1 MEKVCPSPKIISWRG
16 TQLEIAS
23 SLSINSGLSLNPKP
37 QFDLNCIF
45 SLKNKEKKETVYYKV
60 EGIADGLLKTE
71 PVDKAAVGGQVE
83 IFLKNKKLGSGMV
96 WEFNQKNTWVFAL
109 AGVGKFVTTECVVCL
124 PVDLNGKPASD
135 LKINCC
141 MLLFQGFARAQ
152 WVMQAINFNGL
163 SLLPPHKGISER
175 RNVWRPLITG
185 LRIIDFLFPIG
196 LGQRQLII
204 GDRGTGKTT
213 IALDSILSQFRTKI
227 KCIYVAI
234 GQKRSSVIKIGI
246 NFQKRR
252 LYYITILSADISMA
266 AADQFLIAFSG
277 CALSEMLSS
286 AGCDVLIV
294 YDDLSKHAVA
304 YRQMALLLRRAPGRE
319 AYPADIFYLHSG
331 LLERAGQF
339 LKGSITALPIV
350 ETLERDLSAFIPT
363 NIISITDGQIFLDST
378 LVNDG
383 IMPAVNINLSVS
395 RIGSKCQYPYIRIMS
410 RWLSKKISLYKKVE
424 KLKSFSEDL
433 DSNTKTEIAEGS
445 RLMSFLSQG
454 PGDPNDTFDEAL
466 LLSLS
471 YKGFFRSV
479 EENNVHVFIA
489 FFRNYLS
496 EFMYVN
502 KDYVLCAFHQKWYI
516 NFINSN
522 FMNLGEFARFYCY
535 TSYLWHKYNSFGLF

>member
-1 MEKVCPSPKIISWRG
+1 MILDTPNESNPSSYECQDDYGCISPSCLGSPCWYS
-16 TQLEIAS
+16 LIS
-23 SLSINSGLSLNPKP
+23 SSFCSTN
-37 QFDLNCIF
+37 F
-45 SLKNKEKKETVYYKV
+45 EKKEVIYYNV
-60 EGIADGLLKTE
+60 EEIADGLIKTE
-71 PVDKAAVGGQVE
+71 LVNRAAVGGQVE
-83 IFLKNKKLGSGMV
+83 IFLKNKKLGFGMV
-96 WEFNQKNTWVFAL
+96 WEFNQKHTWVFAL

-124 PVDLNGKPASD
+124 PIDLDGRTNSD

-152 WVMQAINFNGL
+152 WAMQAINFNGL
-163 SLLPPHKGISER
+163 SLLPPHKGIAER

-185 LRIIDFLFPIG
+185 IRIIDFLFPIG

-213 IALDSILSQFRTKI
+213 IALDSILSQFRTRI
-227 KCIYVAI
+227 KCIYIAI

-252 LYYITILSADISMA
+252 LFYVTILSADISMA

-277 CALSEMLSS
+277 CALAEMLSS
-286 AGCDVLIV
+286 ANCDVLIV

-339 LKGSITALPIV
+339 LKGSITALPII

-383 IMPAVNINLSVS
+383 VMPAVNINLSVS
-395 RIGSKCQYPYIRIMS
+395 RIGSKCQYPYVRVMS
-410 RWLSKKISLYKKVE
+410 RWLWKKISLYKKVE
-424 KLKSFSEDL
+424 KLKSFSDDL
-433 DSNTKTEIAEGS
+433 DPNTKTEIEEGH
-445 RLMSFLSQG
+445 RLMTFLSQG

-466 LLSLS
+466 LLSLA

-479 EENNVHVFIA
+479 EEYGVRVFIA
-489 FFRNYLS
+489 FFRNCLS
-496 EFMYVN
+496 EFMYVD
-502 KDYVLCAFHQKWYI
+502 KDYKLCAFHQKWYI
-516 NFINSN
+516 NFINTN
-522 FMNLGEFARFYCY
+522 FMNLSEFARFYCY
-535 TSYLWHKYNSFGLF
+535 SSFLWHKYDSFGHF